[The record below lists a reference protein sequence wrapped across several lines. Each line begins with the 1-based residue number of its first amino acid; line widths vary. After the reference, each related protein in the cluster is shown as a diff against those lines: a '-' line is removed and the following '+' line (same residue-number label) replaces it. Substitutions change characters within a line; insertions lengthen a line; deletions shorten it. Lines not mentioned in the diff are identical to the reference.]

1 MKGEPGETTTTGDLF
16 MWGPAS
22 PRQRSAMAF
31 FVCLFVCLLAG
42 RNLNLK
48 ARNSEMQLRL
58 CHRGPKAAGRTHM
71 TGTQAINAEFKDAC
85 HACL

>member
-31 FVCLFVCLLAG
+31 FCLFVCLLACWTEFEPQ
-42 RNLNLK
+42 
-48 ARNSEMQLRL
+48 SEKLGDATQAVSSWTK
-58 CHRGPKAAGRTHM
+58 GSRTH
-71 TGTQAINAEFKDAC
+71 THDR
-85 HACL
+85 HAGHQC